1 MNYYF
6 YRWYG
11 YHSQSWVVNMALG
24 LPTNRSLA
32 LTHQHPNGTGSAQ
45 SGLEGNMVKIC
56 GKMVER
62 ICDRIWNNLGV
73 CVSRQVF

>member
-1 MNYYF
+1 MNYYL

-11 YHSQSWVVNMALG
+11 YHSQSWVVNMAARVY
-24 LPTNRSLA
+24 PHRSHRSLA

-45 SGLEGNMVKIC
+45 SGLETGDMVKIG

-62 ICDRIWNNLGV
+62 ICDRI
-73 CVSRQVF
+73 